1 MISRFNIIFWRLK
14 SMDANFI
21 QDIFLGLFVNGLSY
35 LVGYSSE
42 KINEFVFENKESIN
56 SIIKET
62 NFELILEESID
73 DEELGKVKRDDVCRF
88 LKSPEVES
96 IVRQIY
102 AIKIYPLE
110 TCSIDKK
117 VSFEDISKEFSL
129 LFSQYVGID
138 EKDISEITSK
148 IFTILITGCEITL
161 EKAISEGEL
170 SAHEAKSK
178 YRFRMLTDQL
188 DTVNKNIEFLSGRH
202 QPNIREIHKFRE
214 KYCRVIKKRFETI
227 RSESYTNIR
236 PSIDDIYVCPNFIV
250 KEVRAESECD
260 ESLDPASKYYN
271 DQELI
276 NIDQL
281 LPNLYRIVLLGD
293 PGAGKSTF
301 AQKVSYDIVTKSPEK
316 VSPGNCDIPIIVT
329 LREYQIE
336 NLQNGV
342 SILDFI
348 RKEAHSSYQLIV
360 PNCTFEYLLLNGHT
374 LLIFDGLDELLDTRL
389 RARIVDE
396 IESFCTIYPSVPVLV
411 TSRKVGYEQA
421 PLRDDMFQKIELAP
435 FDNRQIEEYVNKW
448 FSLDPDLTYREKKK
462 KVESFLRESKI
473 VSDIRSN
480 SLMLSLMC
488 SIYREENYIPTNRP
502 EVYKKCSEMLF
513 EKWDKN
519 RGISPSILISKTR
532 IKPLISYLAYTIFT
546 NESLQK
552 GMNESKLI
560 DKAKEYLLD
569 RSYENEYEA
578 EEASKDFINFCR
590 GRAWVLTDTGTTKW
604 GENIYQ
610 FTHRTFLEYFTADW
624 IVRKYEEKLCEVLLP
639 KISKG
644 EWDNV
649 AQLAFQIRYEK
660 SEDGDKLFTDLMQ
673 ETDKVCTNEKFNL
686 LSFASRCLAF
696 IVPSPKITREIITA
710 CFNFSIDFGIELL
723 KEEKDRDEVNEKV
736 SEVKEVIIPMELI
749 YNIENSMIDNRNVI
763 GDTIENLIVNNICEG
778 IRNKSI
784 LSLEICL
791 NLEKD
796 FIFVSE
802 DNTFRKKNPDFW
814 EYLKSRTL
822 DRCFDSTKD
831 LIKEKLGFG
840 IEFYRMNKISL
851 EDIVKMYEFRSLFF
865 DYKFTMLPLMTFHG
879 IFSRSFSTWIR
890 HSPIDIKELG
900 EIGRLALLQPVH
912 CLELDHSFAI
922 IPIRRMNM
930 ELSRLKR
937 LKDRGI
943 IGRPYNIPM
952 RIYKEFP
959 KDISL
964 RQIYDSLFGTFFIL
978 AYFFEVLIENNF
990 NEEKAKSE
998 SYITRIINIFG
1009 PLNVIYMNRLG
1020 RCTLKELSAELN
1032 TMEFTHEQ
1040 KEYIEKWAKSEI
1052 HLVKK

>member
-1 MISRFNIIFWRLK
+1 
-14 SMDANFI
+14 MDLSFI
-21 QDIFLGLFVNGLSY
+21 QDISLGLFVNGLSY
-35 LVGYSSE
+35 LIGYSSE
-42 KINEFVFENKESIN
+42 KINGFLFEKEEVVN

-62 NFELILEESID
+62 NFESILEEIIS
-73 DEELGKVKRDDVCRF
+73 EEEIGKIKRDDIYRF

-102 AIKIYPLE
+102 AVKMYPLE
-110 TCSIDKK
+110 TCIIEKN
-117 VSFEDISKEFSL
+117 VSFEDIKKEFNL
-129 LFSQYVGID
+129 LFSQYIGTN
-138 EKDISEITSK
+138 EKNAFEIASK

-161 EKAISEGEL
+161 DKAINMGEL
-170 SAHEAKSK
+170 SAHEVKSK
-178 YRFRMLTDQL
+178 YRFKILTDQL
-188 DTVNKNIEFLSGRH
+188 DTVNENIKFLSGRH
-202 QPNIREIHKFRE
+202 QPSIREIHRFIE
-214 KYCRVIKKRFETI
+214 KYCEVIKKRFERI

-236 PSIDDIYVCPNFIV
+236 PFIDDIYVCPNFLLQ
-250 KEVRAESECD
+250 KEMRSDSESD
-260 ESLDPASKYYN
+260 ESVDLTSKYYN
-271 DQELI
+271 DQGLI
-276 NIDQL
+276 SIDQL
-281 LPNLYRIVLLGD
+281 LPNLYRVVLLGD

-301 AQKVSYDIVTKSPEK
+301 AQKISYDIVTKSSEK
-316 VSPGNCDIPIIVT
+316 VSPGNCDVPFIVT

-336 NLQNGV
+336 NSQNGV

-348 RKEAHSSYQLIV
+348 KKEAHSYYQLIV
-360 PNCTFEYLLLNGHT
+360 PNCTFEYLLLNGHA
-374 LLIFDGLDELLDTRL
+374 LLIFDGLDELLDTRH
-389 RARIVDE
+389 RARIIDE

-421 PLRDDMFQKIELAP
+421 PLRDDMFRKIELAP
-435 FDNRQIEEYVNKW
+435 FDNKQIEEYVNKW
-448 FSLDPDLTYREKKK
+448 FSLDPDLTDREKKR

-473 VSDIRSN
+473 VSDLRSN

-513 EKWDKN
+513 EKWDNN
-519 RGISPSILISKTR
+519 RGISPLILMSKTR
-532 IKPLISYLAYTIFT
+532 IRPLISYLAYTIFT
-546 NESLQK
+546 NESLQE

-569 RSYENEYEA
+569 KSYENEYEA

-660 SEDGDKLFTDLMQ
+660 SEDGDKLFIDLIQ
-673 ETDKVCTNEKFNL
+673 ETTKVGINEKFNL
-686 LSFASRCLAF
+686 LSFASRCLVF
-696 IVPSPKITREIITA
+696 IVPSPKITREIITT
-710 CFNFSIDFGIELL
+710 CFNFSIDIGIELI
-723 KEEKDRDEVNEKV
+723 KEEKATAEMAEKIAKVREVAN
-736 SEVKEVIIPMELI
+736 PMELI

-763 GDTIENLIVNNICEG
+763 GDTIENLIVNNICKG
-778 IRNKSI
+778 VKNKSI

-791 NLEKD
+791 NLEKYLPL
-796 FIFVSE
+796 FIK
-802 DNTFRKKNPDFW
+802 DNTFKKKDTYFW
-814 EYLKSRTL
+814 ECLKNRTL
-822 DRCFDSTKD
+822 ERCSDSTKE

-840 IEFYRMNKISL
+840 IEFYCMNKISI
-851 EDIVKMYEFRSLFF
+851 EDIVNIYGFRSLFY
-865 DYKFTMLPLMTFHG
+865 DYKFTMLPRITFSG
-879 IFSRSFSTWIR
+879 IFSISFSELIR
-890 HSPIDIKELG
+890 HSSIDIKELG

-922 IPIRRMNM
+922 RRMKF
-930 ELSRLKR
+930 ELKRSMRLKER
-937 LKDRGI
+937 RVID
-943 IGRPYNIPM
+943 RPYNIPM
-952 RIYKEFP
+952 RIYKKFP

-964 RQIYDSLFGTFFIL
+964 RQIYDSLFGTFVIL
-978 AYFFEVLIENNF
+978 AYFFEILIESLSK
-990 NEEKAKSE
+990 EEDAELE
-998 SYITRIINIFG
+998 SYITGAFNIFG
-1009 PLNVIYMNRLG
+1009 SLKVIYLTRLG
-1020 RCTLKELSAELN
+1020 RCTLKELNIELN

-1040 KEYIEKWAKSEI
+1040 RIYIEKWAANEI
-1052 HLVKK
+1052 HLVKKCSQEILLQ

>member
-1 MISRFNIIFWRLK
+1 
-14 SMDANFI
+14 MDANFI

-35 LVGYSSE
+35 LIGYSNE
-42 KINEFVFENKESIN
+42 KINGFIFENQEAVN

-62 NFELILEESID
+62 NFESILEESIY
-73 DEELGKVKRDDVCRF
+73 DEELGKIKRDDICRF

-110 TCSIDKK
+110 SCSKEKK

-129 LFSQYVGID
+129 LFSQYIGTDAKNIS
-138 EKDISEITSK
+138 DISSK
-148 IFTILITGCEITL
+148 IFTILITGCETTL
-161 EKAISEGEL
+161 EKAISAGEL

-178 YRFRMLTDQL
+178 YRFKIITDQL
-188 DTVNKNIEFLSGRH
+188 DTVNRNIELLSGRH

-214 KYCRVIKKRFETI
+214 KYCKVIKKRFQTI

-236 PSIDDIYVCPNFIV
+236 PPIDDIYVCPNFIIK
-250 KEVRAESECD
+250 KEVKAESESD
-260 ESLDPASKYYN
+260 EYLDPASKYIN
-271 DQELI
+271 DHESI

-281 LPNLYRIVLLGD
+281 LPNLYRVVLLGD

-301 AQKVSYDIVTKSPEK
+301 AQKISYDIVTKSPEK
-316 VSPGNCDIPIIVT
+316 VSPGICDIPIIVT

-348 RKEAHSSYQLIV
+348 KKEAHSSYQLIV
-360 PNCTFEYLLLNGHT
+360 PKCTFEYLLLNGHA
-374 LLIFDGLDELLDTRL
+374 LLIFDGLDELLDTRH
-389 RARIVDE
+389 RAGIVDE
-396 IESFCTIYPSVPVLV
+396 IESFCTNYPSVSVLV

-421 PLRDDMFQKIELAP
+421 PLQDNMFQKIELAS
-435 FDNRQIEEYVNKW
+435 FDNKQVEEYVNKW
-448 FSLDPDLTYREKKK
+448 FSLDPDLTRREKEK

-488 SIYREENYIPTNRP
+488 SIYREENYIPANRP

-519 RGISPSILISKTR
+519 RGISPAILMSRTR

-569 RSYENEYEA
+569 KTYENEYEA

-590 GRAWVLTDTGTTKW
+590 GRAWVLTDTGTTKK

-624 IVRKYEEKLCEVLLP
+624 IVRKYEEKICEILLP
-639 KISKG
+639 KISMG

-649 AQLAFQIRYEK
+649 AQLAFQIRYDK
-660 SEDGDKLFTDLMQ
+660 SEDGDKLFTNLIQ
-673 ETDKVCTNEKFNL
+673 ETNKVGNNEKFNL
-686 LSFASRCLAF
+686 LSFASRCLVF

-723 KEEKDRDEVNEKV
+723 KEEKDIDKVNTKE
-736 SEVKEVIIPMELI
+736 SEVKEVISPMELI

-763 GDTIENLIVNNICEG
+763 GDTIENLVVNNICEG
-778 IRNKSI
+778 IKNKSI

-796 FIFVSE
+796 YLFFSK

-814 EYLKSRTL
+814 GYLKNRTL
-822 DRCFDSTKD
+822 EKCSDSTKE

-840 IEFYRMNKISL
+840 IEFHRMNKISL
-851 EDIVKMYEFRSLFF
+851 EDIVNMYGFRSLFQ
-865 DYKFTMLPLMTFHG
+865 DYNFTMLPNMTFSG
-879 IFSRSFSTWIR
+879 IVYRSYSTWIR
-890 HSPIDIKELG
+890 DIPVDIKELE

-912 CLELDHSFAI
+912 CLELANIFMR
-922 IPIRRMNM
+922 RRMKL
-930 ELSRLKR
+930 ELVRSIRLKEGR
-937 LKDRGI
+937 I
-943 IGRPYNIPM
+943 IGRSYYIP
-952 RIYKEFP
+952 IQIHKEFP

-964 RQIYDSLFGTFFIL
+964 RQIYDSLFGIFFIL
-978 AYFFEVLIENNF
+978 AYVFEMLIESSF
-990 NEEKAKSE
+990 NEKNDNFET
-998 SYITRIINIFG
+998 YIKRTINIFG
-1009 PLNVIYMNRLG
+1009 PLNMICLTRLG
-1020 RCTLKELSAELN
+1020 KCTLKELSVELN

-1040 KEYIEKWAKSEI
+1040 KEYIEKWAKNEI